1 MRLSSQKQRQKA
13 NLELSMTSMIDV
25 VFLLLIFF
33 LVTTTFV
40 KAERQLRPM
49 IQVQEETQESSQQG
63 FLEPAGVYVK
73 RRGTQSIFKLGG
85 REITTYD
92 ELLEVLQVFENKED
106 GSFVVVDDQVP
117 FDMTAAAIQACREA
131 GFTSVSYVPAN
142 ESP

>member
-1 MRLSSQKQRQKA
+1 
-13 NLELSMTSMIDV
+13 MTSMIDV

-63 FLEPAGVYVK
+63 FLEPAVVYVK

-85 REITTYD
+85 REITAYD

-106 GSFVVVDDQVP
+106 GSFVVVDDQ
-117 FDMTAAAIQACREA
+117 
-131 GFTSVSYVPAN
+131 
-142 ESP
+142 SPLI

>member
-1 MRLSSQKQRQKA
+1 MKLSSQNHRQKA

-40 KAERQLRPM
+40 KAERQLRPA
-49 IQVQEETQESSQQG
+49 IQVQEQTQESSQQG
-63 FLEPAGVYVK
+63 FLEPAVVHVK
-73 RRGTQSIFKLGG
+73 RNGNRNFFRLGG
-85 REITTYD
+85 REMTTYD
-92 ELLEVLQVFENKED
+92 ELLEVLLVFENKED
-106 GSFVVVDDQVP
+106 GSFVVVDDQAS
-117 FDMTAAAIQACREA
+117 FEMTAAALQACREA